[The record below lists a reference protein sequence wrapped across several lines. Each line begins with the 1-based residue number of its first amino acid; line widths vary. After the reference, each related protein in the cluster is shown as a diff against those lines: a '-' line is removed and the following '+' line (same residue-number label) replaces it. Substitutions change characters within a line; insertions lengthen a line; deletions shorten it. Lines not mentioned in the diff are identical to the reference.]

1 MFNVDTKTIVTKF
14 YIPERTVRKW
24 KNEEGYRKE
33 VVNIFSDLIILEELA
48 KKDLEEF
55 GEVEISYIKEGIDN
69 YLTEVLL
76 HKPESLNQAF
86 VELIRDNNKIKELT
100 EKAMLQDFLEPEEIK
115 ATLYRIDKYLDKL
128 SRYFLVKER
137 FEETYDYLKSVKK
150 EGKPV
155 LKD

>member
-1 MFNVDTKTIVTKF
+1 MFKVPLKEIERKF
-14 YIPERTVRKW
+14 NIPYRTVQNF
-24 KNEEGYRKE
+24 NEAEGYRKE
-33 VVNIFSDLIILEELA
+33 VIKIFSDLIILEELA
-48 KKDLEEF
+48 KKDLEEL
-55 GEVEISYIKEGIDN
+55 GESEIPYIKEGIDN
-69 YLTEVLL
+69 YLTEVLI
-76 HKPESLNQAF
+76 HKPENLNQALI
-86 VELIRDNNKIKELT
+86 ELIKNNNKIKELT

-137 FEETYDYLKSVKK
+137 FEDVNSYLKSVKK

>member
-1 MFNVDTKTIVTKF
+1 MFKVPLKEIERRFN
-14 YIPERTVRKW
+14 IPYRTVQNF
-24 KNEEGYRKE
+24 NEAEGYRKE
-33 VVNIFSDLIILEELA
+33 IINIFSDLIVLEELA

-55 GEVEISYIKEGIDN
+55 GEAEISYIKEGIDN
-69 YLTEVLL
+69 YLTDILL

-86 VELIRDNNKIKELT
+86 AELIRDNNKIKELT
-100 EKAMLQDFLEPEEIK
+100 ESAMLQDYLEPEEIK

-128 SRYFLVKER
+128 SRYFLIKER
-137 FEETYDYLKSVKK
+137 FEEVNSYLKSVKE